1 MMLAY
6 LQTEIKVLF
15 RKKMYLIISIF
26 LPVVFYLLFTSLL
39 DLPSA
44 AAQKFYKEY
53 MYSMTVFSLMSFCLM
68 SFPLDMI
75 EERTSG
81 WFRHLMSTPLTATK
95 YFTVKIFRAMIQ
107 FALAIIVIFTVGH
120 FYKNVTM
127 DLQSWLFSGL
137 ILWLG
142 ASLFLT
148 FGLVIAQ
155 FKDAQKAS
163 SFANILNLSLAI
175 IGGLWFPVNTFPK
188 WLQNISTKTPTYHL
202 KLIAYDLGKGEGVNL
217 ESFGVLII
225 YSIIFLGIALYIN
238 KKRDVE

>member
-1 MMLAY
+1 
-6 LQTEIKVLF
+6 
-15 RKKMYLIISIF
+15 
-26 LPVVFYLLFTSLL
+26 
-39 DLPSA
+39 
-44 AAQKFYKEY
+44 
-53 MYSMTVFSLMSFCLM
+53 
-68 SFPLDMI
+68 
-75 EERTSG
+75 
-81 WFRHLMSTPLTATK
+81 
-95 YFTVKIFRAMIQ
+95 
-107 FALAIIVIFTVGH
+107 
-120 FYKNVTM
+120 M

-148 FGLVIAQ
+148 FGIVIAQ

-175 IGGLWFPVNTFPK
+175 IGGLWFPVNTFPE

-238 KKRDVE
+238 KKEMWNNYEKRGWGVRLGEISTLIYLLFPFLSIFDEKEGFK

>member
-1 MMLAY
+1 
-6 LQTEIKVLF
+6 
-15 RKKMYLIISIF
+15 
-26 LPVVFYLLFTSLL
+26 
-39 DLPSA
+39 
-44 AAQKFYKEY
+44 
-53 MYSMTVFSLMSFCLM
+53 
-68 SFPLDMI
+68 
-75 EERTSG
+75 
-81 WFRHLMSTPLTATK
+81 
-95 YFTVKIFRAMIQ
+95 
-107 FALAIIVIFTVGH
+107 
-120 FYKNVTM
+120 M

-175 IGGLWFPVNTFPK
+175 IGGLWFPVNTFPE

>member
-15 RKKMYLIISIF
+15 RKKLYLIMSIF
-26 LPVVFYLLFTSLL
+26 LPVAFYLLFTSLL
-39 DLPSA
+39 DLPSSE
-44 AAQKFYKEY
+44 AQKFYKEY

-75 EERTSG
+75 EERSNG
-81 WFRHLMSTPLTATK
+81 WFKHLMSTPLTTTK
-95 YFTVKIFRAMIQ
+95 YFIVKILRAMIQ
-107 FALAIIVIFTVGH
+107 FALAIMVIFMVGH

-127 DLQSWLFSGL
+127 SIQHWILSGL

-155 FKDAQKAS
+155 FKDTQKAS
-163 SFANILNLSLAI
+163 SFANLLNLSLAI
-175 IGGLWFPVNTFPK
+175 IGGLWFPVNTFPE
-188 WLQNISTKTPTYHL
+188 WLQHISTKTPTYHL
-202 KLIAYDLGKGEGVNL
+202 KLIAYDLGKGKGVNV
-217 ESFGVLII
+217 ESFSVLII
-225 YSIIFLGIALYIN
+225 YSIIFLCIALYIN